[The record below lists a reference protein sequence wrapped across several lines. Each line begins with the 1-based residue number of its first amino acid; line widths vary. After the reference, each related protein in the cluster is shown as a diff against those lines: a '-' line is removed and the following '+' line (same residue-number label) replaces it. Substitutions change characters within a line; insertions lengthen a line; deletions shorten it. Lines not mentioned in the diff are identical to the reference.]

1 MKRFFDIVLSGLAL
15 LVLAPFLIII
25 ALIIKLD
32 SRGPVFFRQVR
43 VGKNNK
49 DFKIFKFRTMKV
61 GSDKGR
67 LITVGGH
74 DSRITRVGYFLR
86 KFKLDEIPQLINVF
100 IGDMSLVGP
109 RPEVRKY
116 VDYWTPEQM
125 HVLDVRPGITDMA
138 SIRFSNEN
146 ELLDGVEDPEEYY
159 VNTIMP
165 QKIAMY
171 LDYVNNQSLWG
182 DVKIIFLTARKII
195 FGR

>member
-1 MKRFFDIVLSGLAL
+1 MKRFLDIFLSSLAL
-15 LVLAPFLIII
+15 LVLSPFLIII

-146 ELLDGVEDPEEYY
+146 ELLDGVDDPEEYY
-159 VNTIMP
+159 VKTIMP
-165 QKIAMY
+165 QKVAMY

-182 DVKIIFLTARKII
+182 DVKIIFLTVRKII
-195 FGR
+195 SGR